1 VLVDTM
7 GPASAVRLIEEAGL
21 EVPPAIRRAASAG
34 EPKRFFRDRQVNTG
48 KFFVAS

>member
-1 VLVDTM
+1 M
-7 GPASAVRLIEEAGL
+7 GAASAVRLIEGAGL
-21 EVPPAIRRAASAG
+21 VVPEVLSRAVRTG